1 MTSKIFSVATFI
13 VVSWLAVTVISTSNR
28 VDALESTLLNGL
40 TANASALD
48 SRISSMEAR
57 QSVNHS
63 NIVTQLEAIASA
75 PAQTPAET
83 SEQPTETSEQPT
95 ENSELQAETA
105 RLQQELA
112 AQTKLAELK
121 TAYRSVIESELE
133 KKSNP
138 QEAAEK
144 LLSTKGPIWKASTQH
159 ASVKTNL
166 QALMTPIDVLA
177 SKWKSG
183 DTNGTVQPV
192 FKVLKQ
198 TLATLDAE

>member
-28 VDALESTLLNGL
+28 VNALEGTLLNGL

-57 QSVNHS
+57 QSANHS
-63 NIVTQLEAIASA
+63 KIVTQLEAIAST
-75 PAQTPAET
+75 PVQIPAES
-83 SEQPTETSEQPT
+83 SEQPSH
-95 ENSELQAETA
+95 NSELQAETA

-112 AQTKLAELK
+112 AHSKLAELK
-121 TAYRSVIESELE
+121 IAYQSVIESELE

-166 QALMTPIDVLA
+166 QALMIPIDVLA